1 MLLLALFMPWQTKA
15 QETLTVCEGT
25 AANEYIP
32 MYGYYFDNFTKSE
45 CIIPATELTDMV
57 GSSITAITFYA
68 KSVASP
74 NSTWG
79 NARQKVFLKELS
91 SNSLGNN
98 YAGMA
103 DATIVF
109 DGLLPMPTTSADGYT
124 INFTEQYIYNGGH
137 LLIGIYNEVKG
148 KYNKVEWYGINTQTS
163 GASAYGYNGG
173 NISSCSFNS
182 KPFLPKTT
190 FTFTTGACAKPKD
203 LVVSDIMANS
213 ALLSWPKGSNDQT
226 NWEVYLT
233 TTDMSDPGD
242 NPTPIMEATE
252 CTKQLENLQTHTTYY
267 VFVRSVC
274 GGWDGVE
281 TLVGQGYV

>member
-1 MLLLALFMPWQTKA
+1 MYFKSLFNRKFILMLLLALFMPWQTKA
-15 QETLTVCEGT
+15 QETLTVCEGKT
-25 AANEYIP
+25 TNECIP

-68 KSVASP
+68 KSVAST

-79 NARQKVFLKELS
+79 NARQIVFLKEMS
-91 SNSLGNN
+91 SNSLGSS
-98 YAGMA
+98 YAGMT
-103 DATIVF
+103 DAAIVF

-124 INFTEQYIYNGGH
+124 INFTEQYIYHGGH

-148 KYNKVEWYGINTQTS
+148 SFNKVEWYGINTQTS
-163 GASAYGYNGG
+163 GASAYGYNGS
-173 NISSCSFNS
+173 NISNCAFYD
-182 KPFLPKTT
+182 KTFLPKTT
-190 FTFTTGACAKPKD
+190 FTFTTGACARPKD

-213 ALLSWPKGSNDQT
+213 ALLSWTKGSDDQT

-233 TTDMSDPGD
+233 TTDISDPGD

-252 CTKQLENLQTHTTYY
+252 CTKQLEDL
-267 VFVRSVC
+267 
-274 GGWDGVE
+274 
-281 TLVGQGYV
+281 